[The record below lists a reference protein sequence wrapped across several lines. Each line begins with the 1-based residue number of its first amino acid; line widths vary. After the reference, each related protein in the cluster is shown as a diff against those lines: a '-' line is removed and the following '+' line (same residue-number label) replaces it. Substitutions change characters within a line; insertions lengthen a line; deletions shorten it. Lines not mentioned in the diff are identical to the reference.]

1 MTPTLIF
8 RAFWEISVKGI
19 LTFKFVKL
27 SVMEIL
33 AHIEQLKYLDWTI
46 RQHASGTPKQLAI
59 KMGVSVATVYRRIY
73 ELKKLGAH
81 IKYIKRQQHYIYTD
95 ESFTLKF

>member
-33 AHIEQLKYLDWTI
+33 AHIEQLKISKKSKIYMHLGEVLPLSGFNEYGYVA
-46 RQHASGTPKQLAI
+46 QH
-59 KMGVSVATVYRRIY
+59 
-73 ELKKLGAH
+73 
-81 IKYIKRQQHYIYTD
+81 
-95 ESFTLKF
+95 